1 MKVALCTIAYQEQA
15 LEEALDRAAAM
26 EFDGVELWGKPPHLP
41 VAAGEAE
48 GRAIGEAIRERGLE
62 AAVFGS
68 YLRAVEEPFAAAA
81 DALLAVA
88 RGLGAPL
95 VRVWAADR
103 GSDRA
108 DDAIYALTAR
118 NLTDLCRRGADLG
131 LRFVLERHNN
141 TLADTLDS
149 TLRLLEM
156 SAAPN
161 LGVNYQ
167 ILGGADTA
175 TAVAEIQHLAGRIW
189 NVHAQN
195 HRREDGV
202 SAASDLCSGEID
214 YEKVVDALHA
224 VGYEGYLELEFIR
237 RGTTPSAQLD
247 ALAIE
252 RAVRADYA
260 LLRRLTSS
268 PPNT

>member
-1 MKVALCTIAYQEQA
+1 MKVGLCTIAYQEQP
-15 LEEALDRAAAM
+15 LDEALDRAAAM

-41 VAAGEAE
+41 VTAGEAE
-48 GRAIGEAIRERGLE
+48 GRAIEDAIRERGLE

-68 YLRAVEEPFAAAA
+68 YLRGIEEPFAASA

-108 DDAIYALTAR
+108 DDALYALTAR
-118 NLTDLCRRGADLG
+118 NLTALCRRGADLG
-131 LRFVLERHNN
+131 LRFVLERHSN

-156 SAAPN
+156 AAAPN

-175 TAVAEIQHLAGRIW
+175 TAVAEIQRLGGRIW

-195 HRREDGV
+195 HRREEDV
-202 SAASDLCSGEID
+202 SSACDICSGEID
-214 YEKVVDALHA
+214 YEQVVAALHA
-224 VGYEGYLELEFIR
+224 IGYDGYLELEFIR

-252 RAVRADYA
+252 RAARADYA
-260 LLRRLTSS
+260 LLRRLTDRSA
-268 PPNT
+268 NT

>member
-1 MKVALCTIAYQEQA
+1 MKVGLCTIAYQEQP
-15 LEEALDRAAAM
+15 LEGALDRAAAM
-26 EFDGVELWGKPPHLP
+26 EFDGVELWGKPAHLP
-41 VAAGEAE
+41 AGAGEAE
-48 GRAIGEAIRERGLE
+48 GHAIGQAIRGRGLE

-68 YLRAVEEPFAAAA
+68 YLRAVEEPFEPVAE
-81 DALLAVA
+81 ALLAVA

-108 DDAIYALTAR
+108 DDELYALTAR
-118 NLTDLCRRGADLG
+118 NLTALCRRGADLG

-156 SAAPN
+156 ASAPN

-167 ILGGADTA
+167 ILGGAETA
-175 TAVAEIQHLAGRIW
+175 TAVAEIQRLGSRIW

-202 SAASDLCSGEID
+202 SVASDLCSGEID
-214 YEKVVDALHA
+214 YEQVVQVLHA
-224 VGYEGYLELEFIR
+224 IGYDGYLELEFIR

-247 ALAIE
+247 DLSAE
-252 RAVRADYA
+252 RAARADYA
-260 LLRRLTSS
+260 LLRRLTGS
-268 PPNT
+268 P

>member
-1 MKVALCTIAYQEQA
+1 MKVGFCTIAYQEQPLA
-15 LEEALDRAAAM
+15 AALDRAAAM
-26 EFDGVELWGKPPHLP
+26 GFDGVELWGKPPHLP
-41 VAAGEAE
+41 AGAGEAE
-48 GRAIGEAIRERGLE
+48 GREIAEAIRERRLE

-68 YLRAVEEPFAAAA
+68 YLRAVEEPFEPAAAS
-81 DALLAVA
+81 LLAVA

-108 DDAIYALTAR
+108 DDALYALTAR
-118 NLTDLCRRGADLG
+118 NLKTVCRRGADLG
-131 LRFVLERHNN
+131 LRFVLERHSN

-156 SAAPN
+156 ASAPN

-175 TAVAEIQHLAGRIW
+175 TAVEEMRSLGSRIW
-189 NVHAQN
+189 NVHAQS

-202 SAASDLCSGEID
+202 SRASDLCSGDID
-214 YEKVVDALHA
+214 YAPVVATLRA
-224 VGYEGYLELEFIR
+224 IGYGGYLELEFIR
-237 RGTTPSAQLD
+237 RGTTPSAELD
-247 ALAIE
+247 SATVE
-252 RAVRADYA
+252 RAARADYD
-260 LLRRLTSS
+260 LLRRLTAARR
-268 PPNT
+268 